1 MMLRPPRS
9 TLTDTLFPYPT
20 LFRSPH
26 SALPVSKPRR
36 QGDLEAGTA
45 TFLRRTNVQLAAV
58 AAHQVLHDRQADA
71 VALHAL
77 VAAYAALQDVGDPV
91 LGNAR
96 AVVVDGQHQP
106 RPSVGL
112 LPGGPGGQ
120 QAARLRPLERVL
132 EQVAEQFLQVARLA
146 VELHARV
153 DVEFADHALVG
164 VDLLQPAHDLLGE

>member
-1 MMLRPPRS
+1 MRISDWSSDVCSSDL
-9 TLTDTLFPYPT
+9 
-20 LFRSPH
+20 

-45 TFLRRTNVQLAAV
+45 KFLRRTNVQLAAV

-77 VAAYAALQDVGDPV
+77 VAAYAALQDVGAPV
-91 LGNAR
+91 LRNAR

-112 LPGGPGGQ
+112 LLGGPGCPPP
-120 QAARLRPLERVL
+120 ARLPP
-132 EQVAEQFLQVARLA
+132 
-146 VELHARV
+146 
-153 DVEFADHALVG
+153 
-164 VDLLQPAHDLLGE
+164 LQPVLAPF